1 MIMLVVLSHEHTRTG
16 PTRLHSSVG
25 ELCSS
30 CFHGVVAVATSLL
43 VAGCVNHERRG
54 PEDCLARELLRMGK
68 RDQEVRRHVVEHL
81 RKNQTAEI
89 PSELRRQMSRVDK
102 DNLNRL
108 KRIVRQHGWPALTVV
123 GQAAA
128 QAAWLVAQ
136 HADSDPEFQARVL
149 ELMNPLVV
157 EGEVAATNFALLT
170 DRVLVARGEPQRY
183 GTQYKSV
190 EIDGV
195 VHFGPSTPIVDPN
208 RLEQRRSAL
217 KLPSHV
223 EYVRQLREMLGV
235 SKNAPPLPEE

>member
-1 MIMLVVLSHEHTRTG
+1 MSPCS
-16 PTRLHSSVG
+16 PTCNAS
-25 ELCSS
+25 
-30 CFHGVVAVATSLL
+30 F
-43 VAGCVNHERRG
+43 
-54 PEDCLARELLRMGK
+54 
-68 RDQEVRRHVVEHL
+68 
-81 RKNQTAEI
+81 
-89 PSELRRQMSRVDK
+89 
-102 DNLNRL
+102 
-108 KRIVRQHGWPALTVV
+108 
-123 GQAAA
+123 
-128 QAAWLVAQ
+128 
-136 HADSDPEFQARVL
+136 
-149 ELMNPLVV
+149 

-235 SKNAPPLPEE
+235 AKNAPPLPEE